1 MVIKTYSGHK
11 GVIGILTS
19 THQSVQQVL
28 RCMESCKGYPIWVH
42 DNSNDSNHI
51 QIMEKAVRN
60 RCHYFSSS
68 ISNNTPGKG
77 KNTLMK
83 QFAMDTNLRFFDYCY
98 LIDSDDEW
106 GDTLPELFKKHYTG
120 DILLLSGQKNL
131 WHGKSLKTH
140 AEMVNEVINHVG
152 EEYTVP
158 DVSMKTIMEMNEM
171 LSKFYKHPNGEQGTV
186 NRLIGFNKTAHHKL
200 QFHEDI
206 RMGEDL
212 LFMVDA
218 VMAEKRGELKLN
230 YLHDENLFVLTIFVI
245 IP

>member
-1 MVIKTYSGHK
+1 
-11 GVIGILTS
+11 
-19 THQSVQQVL
+19 
-28 RCMESCKGYPIWVH
+28 
-42 DNSNDSNHI
+42 
-51 QIMEKAVRN
+51 
-60 RCHYFSSS
+60 
-68 ISNNTPGKG
+68 
-77 KNTLMK
+77 
-83 QFAMDTNLRFFDYCY
+83 
-98 LIDSDDEW
+98 
-106 GDTLPELFKKHYTG
+106 
-120 DILLLSGQKNL
+120 
-131 WHGKSLKTH
+131 
-140 AEMVNEVINHVG
+140 MVNEVINHVG

-230 YLHDENLFVLTIFVI
+230 YLHDENLYEICLHPVLAHVQICCNFVFAQTTSSFQQNVRQG
-245 IP
+245 